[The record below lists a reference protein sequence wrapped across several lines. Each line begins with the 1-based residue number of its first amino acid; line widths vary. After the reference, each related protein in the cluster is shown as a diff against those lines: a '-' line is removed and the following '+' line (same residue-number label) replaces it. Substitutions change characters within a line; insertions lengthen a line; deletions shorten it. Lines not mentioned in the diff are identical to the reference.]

1 MQAMRHD
8 GGNNST
14 LNHFALVM
22 ISLSDILAIPNLPG
36 GVFGFSGGAA
46 VRKRLGGA
54 LFSFVDLERS
64 SPVPLFR
71 HLAARIR
78 QAVHSGRLASG
89 SRRPSGRVLATEL
102 GVSRTMD

>member
-14 LNHFALVM
+14 LDHLAWVM
-22 ISLSDILAIPNLPG
+22 ISLSDILAIPILPG
-36 GVFGFSGGAA
+36 GVRGIFGGAA
-46 VRKRLGGA
+46 ARKRLGGA

-71 HLAARIR
+71 QWDARIR
-78 QAVHSGRLASG
+78 QAVLSGRLAPG
-89 SRRPSGRVLATEL
+89 SRRSSSRVLATEL